1 MPFGKLFQGLVAQ
14 GILHNSRGEVICRA
28 ERTKTRKAHQEQSAL
43 ISGSSERRLIGSV
56 EKLASHKMQSS
67 MQASM
72 ESMQWHFKALR

>member
-14 GILHNSRGEVICRA
+14 GI
-28 ERTKTRKAHQEQSAL
+28 QEQSAL